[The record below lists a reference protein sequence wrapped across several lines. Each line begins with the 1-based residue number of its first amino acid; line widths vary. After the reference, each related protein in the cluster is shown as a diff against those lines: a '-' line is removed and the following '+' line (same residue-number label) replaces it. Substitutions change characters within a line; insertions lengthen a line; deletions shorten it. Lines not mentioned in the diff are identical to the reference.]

1 MRWGD
6 QIKLIAFAASNPQTN
21 EHGFPV
27 ENQEAA
33 SIVFANKKS
42 VGYAEFYKASQAGYK
57 AELKFDVRSLEY
69 TGQEVV
75 EYPVDSGKRYKVLRT
90 YEHTNGELVELTLV
104 DFPEAEGGGTH
115 GGI

>member
-6 QIKLIAFAASNPQTN
+6 QIKLIALAAPDPQTN
-21 EHGFPV
+21 EHGFP
-27 ENQEAA
+27 EEKQEAA

-57 AELKFDVRSLEY
+57 AELKFDVRALEY
-69 TGQEVV
+69 TGQEVA
-75 EYPVDSGKRYKVLRT
+75 EFPVDSGQRYKVLRT

-104 DFPEAEGGGTH
+104 DLPEAEGGGAH